1 MMLGFSFENE
11 MLGILILQLITLSDA
26 IYIYIYDRMFIVQH
40 RIKFKDKSLSMFLQ
54 YYILNGG
61 DIT

>member
-1 MMLGFSFENE
+1 M
-11 MLGILILQLITLSDA
+11 Q
-26 IYIYIYDRMFIVQH
+26 YIYIYDRMFIVQH